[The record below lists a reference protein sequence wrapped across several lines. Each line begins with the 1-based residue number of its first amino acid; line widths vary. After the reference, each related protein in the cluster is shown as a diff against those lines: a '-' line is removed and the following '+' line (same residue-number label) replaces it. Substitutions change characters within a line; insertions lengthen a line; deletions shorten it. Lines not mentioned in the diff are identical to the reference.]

1 MCKDLSKIIY
11 VVNCMKQ
18 VCNCCQNVKF
28 TWMDGTQMI
37 IVDEHLV
44 MSKYNLSHPW
54 IRFRV

>member
-1 MCKDLSKIIY
+1 MIF

-18 VCNCCQNVKF
+18 VCKCCQNVKF

-37 IVDEHLV
+37 IIGEHLV
-44 MSKYNLSHPW
+44 MSKYNLDHPW